1 MAEFVDVDWLKE
13 GGKTN
18 DPWPQWML
26 DLFQM
31 SRHDFNRK
39 YDEDSCCGFGLAR
52 LPTDQTDTDY
62 ICRALV
68 SAFNLEPR
76 NNRSFLRCLYTY
88 DMEEKTRS
96 ERLHQD
102 PRTLCVFARDGGW
115 PLIKVYKSCNDQ
127 FPLEVLFTCLEK
139 HCDGTNDHY
148 TATCERTELLPQLV
162 TACGHNVGHWKRLIC
177 ALPIR
182 FQYFGIGF
190 NIEDRSDNSYSAI
203 LSWLMTCAPPVVMH
217 EILSDSDFIM
227 SMMCAHPHHHELF
240 LYLPDKVKKQ
250 VWNPVLCQYK
260 DLYKKFF
267 NKNVLSNLT
276 YAAVVVECGDVTSNQ
291 RVWLWHVDQALF
303 AYALSQDVY
312 ALQYMAYN
320 GLAKG
325 YPDSDDLDEGVDN
338 ILERE
343 KGLFCDP
350 NGEPFTDHSDSG
362 IGVWAAL
369 CVFRRVATLV
379 PDNLDV
385 LMRYCTPLQ
394 ALIRKNIHDI
404 PKVHVLRCNDFAC
417 YELSNRARDNLQWMV
432 QLGLIGLKP
441 CRKKQKV
448 SLSVGQ
454 TLERL
459 FWKTTQNPPSKTK
472 MLSELSKFI
481 KTDEKNVEYILDV
494 PWQRRMILDCLLQGY
509 SGGINETIVK
519 AMHDFKCTRP
529 CMLGNLDVMKMQ
541 IQSTPNQKEWVDT
554 FNRSTLRDDMSFI
567 LYALV
572 KIPIA
577 FWYKLD
583 IATIFPLTLLFG
595 KGSVCKACTL
605 ENFIESKMSIHI
617 WWVRVVVKN

>member
-1 MAEFVDVDWLKE
+1 MVEFVDVDWLKE

-18 DPWPQWML
+18 DPWSQWML

-31 SRHDFNRK
+31 SRVDFKGK
-39 YDEDSCCGFGLAR
+39 YGQDSRCGFGVAR

-68 SAFNLEPR
+68 SVFNSEPR
-76 NNRSFLRCLYTY
+76 DRLFLKCLYTY
-88 DMEEKTRS
+88 DIEKKTRS
-96 ERLHQD
+96 ERLYQD
-102 PRTLCVFARDGGW
+102 PRTLCVFALNGGW
-115 PLIKVYKSCNDQ
+115 PLIKVYKSCNEQ
-127 FPLEVLFTCLEK
+127 FPLEVLFTCLEYLTLI
-139 HCDGTNDHY
+139 DND

-162 TACGHNVGHWKRLIC
+162 TACGHNVDHWKRLIC

-182 FQYFGIGF
+182 FQYFGISF
-190 NIEDRSDNSYSAI
+190 NIEDRSENSYSAI

-217 EILSDSDFIM
+217 EILSDSDFIL

-240 LYLPDKVKKQ
+240 LYLPDNVKQQ

-260 DLYKKFF
+260 ELYKKFVY
-267 NKNVLSNLT
+267 KNVLSNLT

-320 GLAKG
+320 GIAKC
-325 YPDSDDLDEGVDN
+325 YPDSDELDGGVDN
-338 ILERE
+338 IFEHE

-350 NGEPFTDHSDSG
+350 NGEPFTDHSEKHL
-362 IGVWAAL
+362 IWAAL

-379 PDNLDV
+379 APTNLDV

-394 ALIRKNIHDI
+394 ELIVENIHDI

-432 QLGLIGLKP
+432 QIGLIGLKP

-454 TLERL
+454 TLEHL
-459 FWKTTQNPPSKTK
+459 FWKITQNPPPKAE
-472 MLSELSKFI
+472 MLSELDRLI
-481 KTDEKNVEYILDV
+481 TQDEEHVDYILVV
-494 PWQRRMILDCLLQGY
+494 PWQRRMILDCLLQDYRGD
-509 SGGINETIVK
+509 INETIVK

-529 CMLGNLDVMKMQ
+529 CMLGNRNVMKMQ
-541 IQSTPNQKEWVDT
+541 IQSTLKPKEWVDT
-554 FNRSTLRDDMSFI
+554 FNRSTLRHDMSFI
-567 LYALV
+567 LYALDI
-572 KIPIA
+572 IPIA
-577 FWYKLD
+577 LWDKLD

-605 ENFIESKMSIHI
+605 ENFKKYDNGSII
-617 WWVRVVVKN
+617 MWWWCVVVKK